1 MRIAELAA
9 RARVKVSTVRFYER
23 RGVLAAPPRT
33 TSGYRDYDED
43 ALQQLQFLRRGQE
56 LGFTLTE
63 LTELAAM
70 SAGLRSG
77 VVDAHAVTTAA
88 SGKLDEI
95 DARIHDLQRTRDAI
109 EELLSQQCIDP
120 SAACPIM
127 SALTSDAEEP
137 WRHAGAGGWISGG

>member
-23 RGVLAAPPRT
+23 RGVFAAPPRT

-43 ALQQLQFLRRGQE
+43 ALQRLQFLRRGQE

-63 LTELAAM
+63 LTEFTTM

-77 VVDAHAVTTAA
+77 VVDAHAVTAA
-88 SGKLDEI
+88 AAGKLDEI
-95 DARIHDLQRTRDAI
+95 DARIRDLQRTRDAI
-109 EELLSQQCIDP
+109 GALLSDQCLDP
-120 SAACPIM
+120 SAACPIV
-127 SALTSDAEEP
+127 SALT
-137 WRHAGAGGWISGG
+137 AGAEKP